1 MIFVSTGNEISK
13 AGVLLV
19 AKSPH
24 MFSFLRPPLERLGC
38 ECHVARS
45 CQEISDLFSRT
56 ELHIVLGL
64 NAYQNLSE
72 IVSLLAGQCVSMFQV
87 LRVEKGCWWLPVIR
101 NGQDCLGTSAFSSK
115 DFTYT
120 LAEIV
125 MGTHIN
131 ITSRPRCAIP
141 VTQIQVMRKWR
152 NL

>member
-19 AKSPH
+19 GKSPH

-45 CQEISDLFSRT
+45 CQEISDLLSRT
-56 ELHIVLGL
+56 GL

-101 NGQDCLGTSAFSSK
+101 NGQDCLGTSA
-115 DFTYT
+115 
-120 LAEIV
+120 LA
-125 MGTHIN
+125 
-131 ITSRPRCAIP
+131 PRILL
-141 VTQIQVMRKWR
+141 TRWLR
-152 NL
+152 S

>member
-19 AKSPH
+19 GKRPH

-45 CQEISDLFSRT
+45 CQEISDLLSRT
-56 ELHIVLGL
+56 GL

-87 LRVEKGCWWLPVIR
+87 LRVEKGCWWLPVIP

>member
-13 AGVLLV
+13 AGVLIV
-19 AKSPH
+19 GKSPH
-24 MFSFLRPPLERLGC
+24 MFSFLRPPWERLGC

-45 CQEISDLFSRT
+45 CQEISDLLSRT
-56 ELHIVLGL
+56 GL
-64 NAYQNLSE
+64 NACQNLSE

-87 LRVEKGCWWLPVIR
+87 LRVEKGCWWRPVIR
-101 NGQDCLGTSAFSSK
+101 NGRDCLGTSAFSSK

-120 LAEIV
+120 MAEIV
-125 MGTHIN
+125 MGIHIN

>member
-1 MIFVSTGNEISK
+1 LDVNATSRGLARRLAT
-13 AGVLLV
+13 
-19 AKSPH
+19 
-24 MFSFLRPPLERLGC
+24 FL
-38 ECHVARS
+38 
-45 CQEISDLFSRT
+45 SRT
-56 ELHIVLGL
+56 ELHFVLGL

-72 IVSLLAGQCVSMFQV
+72 IVSFLAGQCVSMFQV
-87 LRVEKGCWWLPVIR
+87 LRVEKGCWWFPVIR

-120 LAEIV
+120 MAEIV
-125 MGTHIN
+125 MGIPIN

>member
-1 MIFVSTGNEISK
+1 
-13 AGVLLV
+13 VLLV
-19 AKSPH
+19 GKSPH

-45 CQEISDLFSRT
+45 CQEISDLLSRT
-56 ELHIVLGL
+56 GL

-72 IVSLLAGQCVSMFQV
+72 IVSLLARQCVSMFQV
-87 LRVEKGCWWLPVIR
+87 LRVEKGFWRLPVIR

-125 MGTHIN
+125 MGIHIN

>member
-19 AKSPH
+19 GKGQH

-45 CQEISDLFSRT
+45 CQEISDLLGRT
-56 ELHIVLGL
+56 
-64 NAYQNLSE
+64 AYQILSE
-72 IVSLLAGQCVSMFQV
+72 IVSLLAGQCVSMFHV

-141 VTQIQVMRKWR
+141 VTQIQVMREMAKPL
-152 NL
+152 NGS

>member
-19 AKSPH
+19 GKRPH

-45 CQEISDLFSRT
+45 CQEISDLLSRT
-56 ELHIVLGL
+56 GL

-87 LRVEKGCWWLPVIR
+87 LRVEKGCWWLPVIP
-101 NGQDCLGTSAFSSK
+101 NGRDCLGKSGFSSK
-115 DFTYT
+115 AF
-120 LAEIV
+120 I
-125 MGTHIN
+125 
-131 ITSRPRCAIP
+131 C
-141 VTQIQVMRKWR
+141 
-152 NL
+152 